1 MLVLEGFGS
10 IVSLPNHEKI
20 AVLLTDRSK
29 LVDELKQ
36 IKIDYESSKELI
48 NEIESLKLV
57 NEKLTSE
64 IVQLKTQISN
74 LEDVIKENEVIL
86 VENVNFKVEL
96 NKLQNV
102 NEPKKLIRS
111 AQTSVDLEED
121 NLAFIEASK
130 FEINKLKEDNVNL
143 KLEMDKLYDEIGKF
157 NIK

>member
-1 MLVLEGFGS
+1 MKSF
-10 IVSLPNHEKI
+10 P
-20 AVLLTDRSK
+20 
-29 LVDELKQ
+29 
-36 IKIDYESSKELI
+36 Y
-48 NEIESLKLV
+48 
-57 NEKLTSE
+57 
-64 IVQLKTQISN
+64 QISN

-143 KLEMDKLYDEIGKF
+143 KLEMDKLYDEIGKLNKIDTYF
-157 NIK
+157 II